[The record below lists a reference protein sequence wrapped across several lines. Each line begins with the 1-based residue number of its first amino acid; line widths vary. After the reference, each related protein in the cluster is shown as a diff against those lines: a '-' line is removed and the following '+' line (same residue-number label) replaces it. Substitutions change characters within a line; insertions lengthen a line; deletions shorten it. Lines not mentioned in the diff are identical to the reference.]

1 MDNFIEIS
9 KLPEWAKLEVKKS
22 DLIAFA
28 QSIMSE
34 TSIKSATPSLSAK
47 ALMSVEDAAKFLN
60 LAKTTLYQL
69 TSRNEIPFVKRTRKL
84 YFSRPD
90 LESWLLEGTQKSKKE
105 IEKEAAL
112 FIQTQKIKRAK
123 K

>member
-1 MDNFIEIS
+1 MNNFIDL
-9 KLPEWAKLEVKKS
+9 KNLPTWVKLEVSKA
-22 DLIAFA
+22 DLEAFA
-28 QSIMSE
+28 KTLLAQN
-34 TSIKSATPSLSAK
+34 TSQAATPSLPAK

-84 YFSRPD
+84 YFNRTD
-90 LESWLLEGTQKSKKE
+90 LENWLLEGTQKSKKE
-105 IEKEAAL
+105 IEKEAIL

>member
-1 MDNFIEIS
+1 MTNNIS
-9 KLPEWAKLEVKKS
+9 LENLPTWVKLEVSKA
-22 DLIAFA
+22 DLEAFA
-28 QSIMSE
+28 KTLLAQN
-34 TSIKSATPSLSAK
+34 TSQAATPSLSAK

-105 IEKEAAL
+105 IEKEAIL

>member
-1 MDNFIEIS
+1 MTNNIS
-9 KLPEWAKLEVKKS
+9 LENLPTWVKLEVSKA
-22 DLIAFA
+22 DLEAFA
-28 QSIMSE
+28 KTLLAQN
-34 TSIKSATPSLSAK
+34 TSQSATPSLSAK

-84 YFSRPD
+84 YFSRAD
-90 LESWLLEGTQKSKKE
+90 LENWLLEGTQKSKKE
-105 IEKEAAL
+105 IEKEAIL